1 MRILEHIQEIVFSKN
16 QVLTPL
22 SSSQIDSLI
31 SAGGGGQV
39 DLLEDGRRP
48 RDRQQADQE
57 EEVKKDWP
65 EPVRHFRIKHSA
77 KV

>member
-1 MRILEHIQEIVFSKN
+1 MQLCRQTFSDYFIFKLCPN
-16 QVLTPL
+16 T
-22 SSSQIDSLI
+22 SQSDDLFS
-31 SAGGGGQV
+31 GGGGQV

-57 EEVKKDWP
+57 EEVEKDRP

>member
-1 MRILEHIQEIVFSKN
+1 MQINIIVIENIKRVFHKYVLSACQSDDLFS
-16 QVLTPL
+16 
-22 SSSQIDSLI
+22 
-31 SAGGGGQV
+31 GGGGQV
-39 DLLEDGRRP
+39 DLLEDGGRP

-57 EEVKKDWP
+57 EEVEKDRP